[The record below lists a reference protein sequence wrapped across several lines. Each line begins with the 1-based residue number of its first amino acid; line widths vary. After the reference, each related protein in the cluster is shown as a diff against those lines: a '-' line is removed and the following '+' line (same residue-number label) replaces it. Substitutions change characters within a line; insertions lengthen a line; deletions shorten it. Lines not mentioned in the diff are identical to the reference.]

1 MFENIVDNFSNLI
14 TKMSLFASLA
24 KKEDR
29 DRVYQIVAEVES
41 IGINM
46 IQEARHLHELC
57 TEYDSLTEV
66 K

>member
-24 KKEDR
+24 KREDR
-29 DRVYQIVAEVES
+29 DRVYAIIAEVES
-41 IGINM
+41 IGISM
-46 IQEARHLHELC
+46 LQEAKRLHELC
-57 TEYDSLTEV
+57 TEYDKLTEV